1 MVELY
6 FDGTVRPS
14 NDEAAVGLFSKNSEG
29 EVTEKMYQIQAI
41 NNHEA
46 EFIAFAKAVEWAHEL
61 IAQGESVISFRTD
74 SEAVALA
81 VEREF
86 VKNKRTQTIFDP
98 AFTLS
103 TLTTR
108 FREVD
113 STVGEQ
119 SRSCRTRGVT
129 IIRSMIHN
137 KHPYPH
143 GRGVCSCSMRSIKI
157 WSTRRPSKSTTS
169 NRYGPISTVLPR
181 EGTSP
186 NVYRI
191 KPATV

>member
-86 VKNKRTQTIFDP
+86 VKNKRTQTILILP
-98 AFTLS
+98 LRVINSYHSLS
-103 TLTTR
+103 
-108 FREVD
+108 
-113 STVGEQ
+113 
-119 SRSCRTRGVT
+119 
-129 IIRSMIHN
+129 
-137 KHPYPH
+137 
-143 GRGVCSCSMRSIKI
+143 
-157 WSTRRPSKSTTS
+157 
-169 NRYGPISTVLPR
+169 
-181 EGTSP
+181 
-186 NVYRI
+186 
-191 KPATV
+191 